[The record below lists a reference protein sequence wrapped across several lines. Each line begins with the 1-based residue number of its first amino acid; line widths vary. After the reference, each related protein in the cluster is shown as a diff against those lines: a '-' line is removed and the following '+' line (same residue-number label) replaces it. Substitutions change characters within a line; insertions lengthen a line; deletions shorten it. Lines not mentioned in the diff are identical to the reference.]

1 MKLNIKDIFNAI
13 HAHPTLPESFAEA
26 VRDIN
31 SEAIHL
37 PARNRTSKTAHP

>member
-1 MKLNIKDIFNAI
+1 MKLSPKDVFDTI
-13 HAHPTLPESFAEA
+13 HAHPTLSESFAEA

-37 PARNRTSKTAHP
+37 PARD